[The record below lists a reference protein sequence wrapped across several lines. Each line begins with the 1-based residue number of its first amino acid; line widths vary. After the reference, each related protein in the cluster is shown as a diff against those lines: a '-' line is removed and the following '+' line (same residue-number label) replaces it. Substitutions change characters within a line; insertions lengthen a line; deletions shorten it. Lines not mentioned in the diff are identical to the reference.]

1 MERSV
6 LQNGEPDPA
15 RKHALR
21 SLRSTQEPTIQS
33 VTKALRLF
41 VDGTRT
47 RLRSL
52 HWVRISYGNG
62 PAELSV
68 ALACGKRLPRVEGHR
83 A

>member
-21 SLRSTQEPTIQS
+21 SLRSTQEPTNES
-33 VTKALRLF
+33 ETKALRQF
-41 VDGTRT
+41 VDGTRA
-47 RLRSL
+47 RLKSPR
-52 HWVRISYGNG
+52 WVRISYRNG
-62 PAELSV
+62 PAGLSV
-68 ALACGKRLPRVEGHR
+68 TPACGKRLPRVEGHR

>member
-21 SLRSTQEPTIQS
+21 SLRSTQEPTNES
-33 VTKALRLF
+33 VTKARRPF
-41 VDGTRT
+41 ADGTRT

-52 HWVRISYGNG
+52 RWVRISDGSG
-62 PAELSV
+62 PAGLSV
-68 ALACGKRLPRVEGHR
+68 APACGKRLPRVEGDR